1 MDRSL
6 QARLAAAGIQLAAET
21 ASHYLLA
28 RGEFIA
34 LVELATLSPGST
46 GMLTE
51 NGLAYLVWRG
61 GEARLKS
68 RTADLPATADQVDA
82 IRAFSRDLEAALRR
96 PDMLT

>member
-1 MDRSL
+1 MEKSL
-6 QARLAAAGIQLAAET
+6 TDRLAASGIQVAAET
-21 ASHYLLA
+21 EAHSLLT
-28 RGEFIA
+28 RDNCIA
-34 LVELATLSPGST
+34 LLDRRGGLGST